1 MFGLAG
7 CAIFAA
13 TESWPGL
20 RALSAASRR
29 QRSRPATVR
38 KSYICMANL
47 TGNGTQ
53 ACYSGDNAPMS
64 EEQSTEPSAAEALP
78 PVQTPAEPV
87 RNEPQPQD
95 PRRRL
100 RELLAIPD
108 HQRTDAIWDEIIELE
123 ISLAPGNRIQPG
135 SNGQGDAGRRPQ
147 PGARPESGATPGP
160 TPAPRRHARQQ
171 TLQAVF
177 QKAQATAWHPAQNLS
192 AARFRQNL
200 SGTSCEISTL
210 IARVLIFLSRRMNR
224 EPHRCLG

>member
-1 MFGLAG
+1 M
-7 CAIFAA
+7 
-13 TESWPGL
+13 
-20 RALSAASRR
+20 
-29 QRSRPATVR
+29 R

-147 PGARPESGATPGP
+147 PGPGQNQGRRQDQPRRQDGTPGNKP
-160 TPAPRRHARQQ
+160 SKRFFKKPKRPPG
-171 TLQAVF
+171 
-177 QKAQATAWHPAQNLS
+177 AQPKT
-192 AARFRQNL
+192 
-200 SGTSCEISTL
+200 
-210 IARVLIFLSRRMNR
+210 
-224 EPHRCLG
+224 